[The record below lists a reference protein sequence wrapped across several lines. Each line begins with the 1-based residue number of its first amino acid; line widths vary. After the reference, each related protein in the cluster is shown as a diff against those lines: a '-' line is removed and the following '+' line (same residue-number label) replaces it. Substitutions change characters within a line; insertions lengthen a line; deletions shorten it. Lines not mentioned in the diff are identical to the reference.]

1 MARHIVCLTID
12 FDAMSP
18 FVARNLVS
26 PSVLSRGEFSV
37 VGADRLLRLFK
48 KYGVASTWFTPGVE
62 IETYP
67 DMARRVVDE
76 GHEMAHHGYTHRP
89 PNTLARADEEAE
101 LVRGNESIV
110 KLTGKRA
117 RGYRSPSWELSP
129 HSIELLLKHGFD
141 YESSLMGHDYL
152 PYRARQGDVIAGD
165 RPPVFGRET
174 SLVEM
179 PVSWT
184 LDDFPHFEYLRMPN
198 SLQQGLMSAR
208 AVMDNWLD
216 DYLYMTQ
223 TMDWGV
229 LTYTFHPFVI
239 GRGHRIMMLERLIQR
254 MKETGAVFLRMDA
267 AVDEFLARHAAAA

>member
-1 MARHIVCLTID
+1 MARHIVCLTVD

-26 PSVLSRGEFSV
+26 PSALSRGEFSP

-48 KYGVASTWFTPGVE
+48 KHGVASTWFTPGVE

-67 DMARRVVDE
+67 DMVRRLVDE
-76 GHEMAHHGYTHRP
+76 GHELAHHGYTHRP
-89 PNTLARADEEAE
+89 PNTLTREDEERE
-101 LVRGNESIV
+101 LVRGNEAIA
-110 KLTGKRA
+110 KIIGKNA

-141 YESSLMGHDYL
+141 YESSLMGHDYM
-152 PYRARQGDVIAGD
+152 PYRARQGDVIAAD
-165 RPPVFGRET
+165 RPPTFGQET
-174 SLVEM
+174 RLVEM
-179 PVSWT
+179 PISWA

-198 SLQQGLMSAR
+198 GLQQGLMSAR

-216 DYLYMTQ
+216 DYLYMI
-223 TMDWGV
+223 DAVEWGV

-239 GRGHRIMMLERLIQR
+239 GRGHRILMLERLIER
-254 MKETGAVFLRMDA
+254 MKATGAVFLRMDA
-267 AVDEFLARHAAAA
+267 AADEFLARRAAAA

>member
-1 MARHIVCLTID
+1 VARHIVCLTID

-26 PSVLSRGEFSV
+26 PSVLSRGEFSI

-48 KYGVASTWFTPGVE
+48 KHEIASTWFTPGVE

-76 GHEMAHHGYTHRP
+76 GHELAHHGYTHRP
-89 PNTLARADEEAE
+89 PNTLSRADEEME

-110 KLTGKRA
+110 KLAGRAA

-152 PYRARQGDVIAGD
+152 PYRARQGDVIAAD
-165 RPPVFGRET
+165 KPPVFGRET
-174 SLVEM
+174 TLVEM
-179 PVSWT
+179 PISWT

-208 AVMDNWLD
+208 SVMENWLD

-229 LTYTFHPFVI
+229 ITYTFHPFVI
-239 GRGHRIMMLERLIQR
+239 GRGHRIMMLERLIER
-254 MKETGAVFLRMDA
+254 MKETGAAFLRMDA
-267 AVDEFLARHAAAA
+267 AADEFLARRASAA